1 MALRL
6 SDLVVSGEILNTDNY
21 STHGWL
27 NLRGCEQTLVLQL
40 TGNCD
45 ADLKGKHFRFQ
56 ARDLADTIGVAGD
69 PTEVD
74 ISGIAWQQIGPTGT
88 MTADRKVKVSDCPPE
103 EMYRRAKLGEPPPME
118 WKRCLYL
125 EWFSQNGRVV
135 VELVDPIIE
144 FVDDPTDDADAAT
157 DNGAADSSVITTSDA
172 PGDNDAQRD
181 PTLEIDPIEFDDIGD
196 IELGEEPPF
205 PGDDG
210 EFDSESDEDPYGLF
224 PEGMQQQFDLQAS
237 QLDYEI
243 EDNEDKP
250 QSIREMELMDE
261 LIESGEGDIIASL
274 FDKPVKLPR
283 PEQLD
288 DEQVEAA
295 LKSLLGQMALF
306 GIALAVCEHF
316 TPRDAYRLL
325 LDQICTEERAY
336 PELRQTQWVQH
347 FLTSEFCE
355 QCEAEMDREFS
366 ERERHSAENPDDFA
380 IDDDDV
386 PF

>member
-6 SDLVVSGEILNTDNY
+6 DDLVVSGEILNTNNY

-27 NLRGCEQTLVLQL
+27 RLRGYDQTLVLQL

-45 ADLKGKHFRFQ
+45 ADLQGRHFRFE
-56 ARDLADTIGVAGD
+56 ARGALDTNGIDGD
-69 PTEVD
+69 PAGLD
-74 ISGIAWQQIGPTGT
+74 ISAIAWQQIGPTGT
-88 MTADRKVKVSDCPPE
+88 ITAARKVKVSDCPPE
-103 EMYRRAKLGEPPPME
+103 EMYRRAKQGEPPPMQ

-144 FVDDPTDDADAAT
+144 FVDDPADDADAEVDAGVDT
-157 DNGAADSSVITTSDA
+157 AINAAGDDDQHQDGAFGA
-172 PGDNDAQRD
+172 
-181 PTLEIDPIEFDDIGD
+181 TLEINPIEFDENGD
-196 IELGEEPPF
+196 VEIDDEFPF
-205 PGDDG
+205 SGDEDDF
-210 EFDSESDEDPYGLF
+210 ESESDEDPYGLF
-224 PEGMQQQFDLQAS
+224 PEGLQQQFDLETT
-237 QLDYEI
+237 QLDRAI
-243 EDNEDKP
+243 ENDEDKP

-261 LIESGEGDIIASL
+261 LIEAGDGDIIASI
-274 FDKPVKLPR
+274 FDEPMKLPR

-295 LKSLLGQMALF
+295 LKSLLGQMALY

-325 LDQICTEERAY
+325 LDRICTAERAY

-347 FLTSEFCE
+347 FMTSEFCE
-355 QCEAEMDREFS
+355 QCEAEMDREFG
-366 ERERHSAENPDDFA
+366 EYERHRAENRDDLA
-380 IDDDDV
+380 IDEDDDV